1 MTEPSENTR
10 RYPRF
15 HIDVDASVHT
25 ADGRKLMAR
34 TRDLSRSGICLVT
47 TGPLESR
54 EQLGIELVLLLGP
67 SSTSEPLP
75 LRARVVWCT
84 AIAGAFQIGAMFDRL
99 STKEAAFLDMF
110 LRYLDGSI
118 LPAGAEME
126 TVDEGEQRRDGKDGV
141 SSPDKKDDPFQS
153 KRRSRQ
159 RTRQNGLRGA
169 GAVDRSTNDA
179 PSVTCALAHRIK
191 PCKRRR
197 LQTDGIADDT
207 HRGTRP
213 RFRGHQHGILV

>member
-126 TVDEGEQRRDGKDGV
+126 TIDE
-141 SSPDKKDDPFQS
+141 DKQGQEEGRAPSADSEDDPF
-153 KRRSRQ
+153 
-159 RTRQNGLRGA
+159 
-169 GAVDRSTNDA
+169 
-179 PSVTCALAHRIK
+179 
-191 PCKRRR
+191 
-197 LQTDGIADDT
+197 
-207 HRGTRP
+207 RP
-213 RFRGHQHGILV
+213 